1 MPLGGVLFR
10 IQTGRHRWPETQ
22 GSLIEHVDELPD
34 SKFVEFHVAH
44 PLEAERGS
52 IFQLDRAQGILCLP
66 ILDREG
72 GLSGVVRL
80 LTKRGG
86 PFTAEDAAR
95 LQKFL
100 RPLGTILDACCRLA
114 HLGRA

>member
-1 MPLGGVLFR
+1 
-10 IQTGRHRWPETQ
+10 
-22 GSLIEHVDELPD
+22 
-34 SKFVEFHVAH
+34 VEFHVAH

-72 GLSGVVRL
+72 GLFGVVRL

-100 RPLGTILDACCRLA
+100 RPLGTILDAFCRLA

>member
-10 IQTGRHRWPETQ
+10 IQTGGHRWPETQ

-52 IFQLDRAQGILCLP
+52 IFQLDRAQTGGTAPLMIELP
-66 ILDREG
+66 I
-72 GLSGVVRL
+72 
-80 LTKRGG
+80 TKGIAG
-86 PFTAEDAAR
+86 NAAR
-95 LQKFL
+95 PGQPF
-100 RPLGTILDACCRLA
+100 CRLA
-114 HLGRA
+114 HLERA